1 MESRF
6 VLQGISWGYS
16 RSMMT
21 VWVSRSIFS
30 VVNREKDTN
39 PDFGC
44 LKADQEDSTDS
55 LGISFK
61 MVKGLVRVREV
72 SANGIFANTEI
83 SPGDV
88 CLMVDGVP
96 ATLLWHM
103 E

>member
-1 MESRF
+1 
-6 VLQGISWGYS
+6 
-16 RSMMT
+16 
-21 VWVSRSIFS
+21 
-30 VVNREKDTN
+30 
-39 PDFGC
+39 
-44 LKADQEDSTDS
+44 
-55 LGISFK
+55 
-61 MVKGLVRVREV
+61 MVKGLVRVQEV